1 MLGDSDKGFSEL
13 NREEREEGEE
23 EIPTSSQELLHE
35 FERERTWQQTQ
46 SSAVSPAQYAPPEP
60 LSEDN
65 RLESDAAST
74 FSTSSLPPWPTRSA
88 SAARSFSSAAGGPPT
103 VPMTNQGQPLGDDRF
118 HLFSPPVAAP
128 SRRSTQQRGAPPAP
142 PRNQVGVA
150 ASPAGDAFPGW
161 SNFRRRSPWLVP
173 LIFVFFFFALV
184 LLVRPTLALPLL
196 FIFAAIGVLEVAVLL
211 YVPSD
216 AFWVVGVVASFV
228 LMMAVAFFAFFTPIF
243 ASALS
248 VLLVALGI
256 VAIRERYYPVKEGTV
271 AVMGLF
277 EKYNRTLQPGF
288 NLRVPGEKVL
298 GIVSTHREHSQAHIP
313 SLTLATGEHIALD
326 VGMSYQVIPGQE
338 YLAVR
343 NTKDWKEPLKQLL
356 VEVTQDVVSSYPADA
371 FSRQSGGYPA
381 LPGAGALPSDPPD
394 DEQEQSPLSWINDR
408 LTQEMRAQVADRG
421 VVVQV
426 VKIRLQEGLPASG
439 RISVPGRAPAPASP
453 GIFTHP
459 TNILPT
465 AGLGTA
471 PSAGNARPAGGP
483 PTRPLS
489 PLSADEPVG
498 TTPTDMLPTV
508 VYPGQA
514 LPVPQAPKMPI
525 APPPRAGVAPA
536 APEPTRPP
544 LLSPQALKEM
554 YKVVM
559 QQRVTDIDTIRRIV
573 MQFETVANTPALS
586 ESEEVDFDAAKAAQH
601 LRTHLSQLEAL
612 RAAQLSSSPSEEDAA
627 PSAPQT
633 PWEPDED

>member
-1 MLGDSDKGFSEL
+1 MLGDSNKDSFGL
-13 NREEREEGEE
+13 DGEERDEGEE

-46 SSAVSPAQYAPPEP
+46 SSAVGPTHYAPPEP
-60 LSEDN
+60 LSEDTT
-65 RLESDAAST
+65 LGSDAPST
-74 FSTSSLPPWPTRSA
+74 FPTSSLPSWPTPPP

-103 VPMTNQGQPLGDDRF
+103 APMTNQGQPLGDDLLPF
-118 HLFSPPVAAP
+118 FPPPVAAP
-128 SRRSTQQRGAPPAP
+128 PRRSAQQRGATPAP
-142 PRNQVGVA
+142 PRNQVSVA
-150 ASPAGDAFPGW
+150 ASTAGDAFPGW

-228 LMMAVAFFAFFTPIF
+228 FMMAVAFFAFFTPIF

-298 GIVSTHREHSQAHIP
+298 GIVSTRKERYQVSIP
-313 SLTLATGEHIALD
+313 SLTLATGEHISLEVA
-326 VGMSYQVIPGQE
+326 MSYQVIPGQE
-338 YLAVR
+338 YLAIR
-343 NTKDWKEPLKQLL
+343 DAHNWKEPLQQLL
-356 VEVTQDVVSSYPADA
+356 VEVTQDVMGGLSADDFFRQHGSHPA
-371 FSRQSGGYPA
+371 P
-381 LPGAGALPSDPPD
+381 PGAGGSLSDPLD
-394 DEQEQSPLSWINDR
+394 DEHEQSPLSWINGR

-421 VVVQV
+421 VVVHV
-426 VKIRLQEGLPASG
+426 VKIHPPESLLA
-439 RISVPGRAPAPASP
+439 PGRVAAPGKAPAPVSP

-459 TNILPT
+459 TSILPP
-465 AGLGTA
+465 AGQGIA
-471 PSAGNARPAGGP
+471 PPTGNARPGAGP
-483 PTRPLS
+483 ATRPLS
-489 PLSADEPVG
+489 PLQADEPVR
-498 TTPTDMLPTV
+498 TAPTNMLPTV
-508 VYPGQA
+508 VFPGQA
-514 LPVPQAPKMPI
+514 LPVPQAPMMPI
-525 APPPRAGVAPA
+525 APPPRAGVMPA

-544 LLSPQALKEM
+544 LLSLQALKET
-554 YKVVM
+554 YDAVLRR
-559 QQRVTDIDTIRRIV
+559 RVTDIDTIRRIV
-573 MQFETVANTPALS
+573 VQFETVAKDPVLN
-586 ESEEVDFDAAKAAQH
+586 EQVDFDAV
-601 LRTHLSQLEAL
+601 E
-612 RAAQLSSSPSEEDAA
+612 AAQLLRNHLSILEAQSRTQLFPSPSEDD
-627 PSAPQT
+627 SAPTVPQM
-633 PWEPDED
+633 PSEPAE